1 MNILRILFIL
11 TFFLLLLDISYSQEN
26 INIPEGNDTTICGKI
41 VVVDALWVYE
51 GTLRAD
57 ISILEK
63 QNSKPIT
70 GGYKKGDEITLSSDH
85 GCIYYI
91 YSITKLGS
99 LKSKGLVTFSISP
112 PVSNIEGNKDVI
124 TQEENSTYKF
134 GKYDWFI
141 SSIRNDGGS
150 TFANITITHNTALI
164 DNLVLTKGD
173 LIWLGE
179 RLYKVK
185 SIQTR
190 SEFIKTDPERIY
202 EPLPGK
208 IEFKAIKEYLNEK

>member
-11 TFFLLLLDISYSQEN
+11 TLILLLLDITYSQDN
-26 INIPEGNDTTICGKI
+26 VNIPEGNDTTICGKI

-51 GTLRAD
+51 SILKAD

-70 GGYKKGDEITLSSDH
+70 GGYKKGDEITLSSEP
-85 GCIYYI
+85 GCTYFV
-91 YSITKLGS
+91 YSITKLGG
-99 LKSKGLVTFSISP
+99 LKSKGMVTLSKSP
-112 PVSNIEGNKDVI
+112 PVSNIKENKDVI
-124 TQEENSTYKF
+124 TQEESSTYKF
-134 GKYDWFI
+134 GNFEWFV

-150 TFANITITHNTALI
+150 TFANITITQNTALI

-179 RLYKVK
+179 RLYKVE

-208 IEFKAIKEYLNEK
+208 IEFKAVKEYLNEK